1 MVSGLITEKYIPRPE
16 RKQST
21 YTSEAKHTHTHKLSR
36 QANKSTHT
44 HKRKRSS

>member
-21 YTSEAKHTHTHKLSR
+21 HTSEAKHTHTSNSR
-36 QANKSTHT
+36 QAKQSTHT
-44 HKRKRSS
+44 HKLSS

>member
-21 YTSEAKHTHTHKLSR
+21 HTSEAKHTHT
-36 QANKSTHT
+36 QANKAHTHT
-44 HKRKRSS
+44 QATADKQSS